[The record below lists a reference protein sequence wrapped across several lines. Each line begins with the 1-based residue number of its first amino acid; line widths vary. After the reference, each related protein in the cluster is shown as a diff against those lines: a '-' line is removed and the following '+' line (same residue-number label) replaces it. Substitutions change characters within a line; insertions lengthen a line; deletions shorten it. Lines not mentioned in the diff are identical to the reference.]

1 MKVRRALGVE
11 FVDEL
16 LQRLLLLGRP
26 AQLQQHVLQQKVIGD
41 WATIVLA
48 DCFLTKIASK
58 RDALCFFDIPGYQPW
73 ARLRTRR
80 ADRHQ
85 KYQHADREGSESHFS
100 RHGSPFQIPWPKK
113 QCEAIQF
120 NGASGRAPR
129 LKSQA
134 QDARW
139 V

>member
-1 MKVRRALGVE
+1 ME

-58 RDALCFFDIPGYQPW
+58 RDALCFFDIPG
-73 ARLRTRR
+73 
-80 ADRHQ
+80 D
-85 KYQHADREGSESHFS
+85 
-100 RHGSPFQIPWPKK
+100 
-113 QCEAIQF
+113 
-120 NGASGRAPR
+120 
-129 LKSQA
+129 
-134 QDARW
+134 
-139 V
+139 